1 MYLKMVRLG
10 EQGVLDISKING
22 FDERKDCQAQ
32 PEKEWNVVMWRVF
45 AMVGMRMN
53 KRQYRGCKARKCPMC
68 GCEARRISRQR
79 DYGRNKSFRESIWQ
93 S

>member
-1 MYLKMVRLG
+1 MYLNFEDGTMG

-53 KRQYRGCKARKCPMC
+53 KRQFRGCKAHKCPIE
-68 GCEARRISRQR
+68 GFDGTI
-79 DYGRNKSFRESIWQ
+79 YSFDI
-93 S
+93 

>member
-22 FDERKDCQAQ
+22 FDERKDYQAQ

-45 AMVGMRMN
+45 AMVGIDLI
-53 KRQYRGCKARKCPMC
+53 G
-68 GCEARRISRQR
+68 
-79 DYGRNKSFRESIWQ
+79 SI
-93 S
+93 